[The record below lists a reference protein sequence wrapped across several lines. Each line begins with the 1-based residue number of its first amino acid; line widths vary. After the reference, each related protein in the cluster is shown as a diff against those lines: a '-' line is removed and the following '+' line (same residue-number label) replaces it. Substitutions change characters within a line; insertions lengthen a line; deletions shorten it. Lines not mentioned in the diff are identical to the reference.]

1 MRAATMRDVAALAGV
16 GVKTVSRVV
25 NGEGGVSPELHA
37 RVLEAIGRLDYQRDL
52 HASML
57 RRSARK
63 TATIGLLL
71 EDVAN
76 PFSSAL
82 ERAIEDAARA
92 RGVMVLAASCD
103 EDAERERRLIATM
116 RERRVDGIVLV
127 PAAGAVHGYLDADRR
142 ANRWVVFVD
151 RPPRFL
157 DADVVVSDNHAG
169 ARAAVEHLLKRGHV
183 RIGYLGDDTAIYTAA
198 ERFRGY
204 RDALAGHGVAPDP
217 AIERAGL
224 RSIAEA
230 ERAVIELLSSGSP
243 PTALFASQ
251 NLVTIGALHGL
262 RARGAQRDVAL
273 VGFDDFP
280 LADLL
285 EPGVTVVAQDPL
297 ALGRAAADLL
307 FRRLDGDDAAWRRVV
322 IPVELVARGSGELAP
337 PTGNGRRRR

>member
-1 MRAATMRDVAALAGV
+1 MRDVAALAGV
-16 GVKTVSRVV
+16 GIKTVSRVV
-25 NGEGGVSPELHA
+25 NGETGVSPELHA
-37 RVLEAIGRLDYQRDL
+37 RVVEAIGRLDYQRDL

-82 ERAIEDAARA
+82 ERAIEDAASA

-103 EDAERERRLIATM
+103 EDADRERRLIATM
-116 RERRVDGIVLV
+116 RERRVDGIVVV
-127 PAAGAVHGYLDADRR
+127 PARGADHGYLEADRR
-142 ANRWVVFVD
+142 ANGSIVFVD

-157 DADVVVSDNHAG
+157 DADVVVSDNRSG
-169 ARAAVEHLLKRGHV
+169 ARAAVEHLLDRGHV

-198 ERFRGY
+198 ERFQGY
-204 RDALAGHGVAPDP
+204 RDALAARGLPPDA
-217 AIERAGL
+217 AIERSGL
-224 RSIAEA
+224 RSVAEA
-230 ERAVIELLSSGSP
+230 ERAVSELLDSDP
-243 PTALFASQ
+243 APTALFASQ

-262 RARGAQRDVAL
+262 RALGAQRRVAL

-307 FRRLDGDDAAWRRVV
+307 FRRLDGDSSPWRRLV
-322 IPVELVARGSGELAP
+322 IPVGLVARGSGELP
-337 PTGNGRRRR
+337 PPARSGRRRR

>member
-1 MRAATMRDVAALAGV
+1 MRDVAALAGV
-16 GVKTVSRVV
+16 GLKTVSRVV
-25 NGEGGVSPELHA
+25 NGETGVSPELHD
-37 RVLEAIGRLDYQRDL
+37 RVVEAIGRRTYQRDL

-57 RRSARK
+57 RRSTRK
-63 TATIGLLL
+63 TATIGLVL

-103 EDAERERRLIATM
+103 EDGDRERRLVATM

-127 PAAGAVHGYLDADRR
+127 PAAGADHGYLEADRR
-142 ANRWVVFVD
+142 ATRSIVFVD

-157 DADVVVSDNHAG
+157 DADVVVSDNRSG
-169 ARAAVEHLLKRGHV
+169 ARAAVAHLLDRGHR
-183 RIGYLGDDTAIYTAA
+183 RIGYLGDDPAIYTAA
-198 ERFRGY
+198 ERFQGY
-204 RDALAGHGVAPDP
+204 REALAERGVPPDP
-217 AIERAGL
+217 TRERAGL
-224 RSIAEA
+224 RSVADA
-230 ERAVIELLSSGSP
+230 ERAVIELLRSDRP

-251 NLVTIGALHGL
+251 NLVTIGALQGL
-262 RARGAQRDVAL
+262 RGLDAQHDVAL

-297 ALGRAAADLL
+297 ALGRAAAHLL
-307 FRRLDGDDAAWRRVV
+307 FRRLDGDASPWQRLVL
-322 IPVELVARGSGELAP
+322 PVELVTRGSGELLP
-337 PTGNGRRRR
+337 PEGSDRTRR

>member
-1 MRAATMRDVAALAGV
+1 MRDVAALAGV

-25 NGEGGVSPELHA
+25 NGETGVSPELHA
-37 RVLEAIGRLDYQRDL
+37 RVVEAIDRLDYQRDL

-82 ERAIEDAARA
+82 ERAIEDAASV

-103 EDAERERRLIATM
+103 EDPERERRLVATM

-127 PAAGAVHGYLDADRR
+127 PAGGADHGYLDADRR
-142 ANRWVVFVD
+142 ANRSVVFVD

-157 DADVVVSDNHAG
+157 DADVVVSDNYSG
-169 ARAAVEHLLKRGHV
+169 ARAAVAHLLEHGHV
-183 RIGYLGDDTAIYTAA
+183 RIGYLGDDAAIHTAA

-204 RDALAGHGVAPDP
+204 RDALAARGLAPDLT
-217 AIERAGL
+217 IERSGL

-230 ERAVIELLSSGSP
+230 ERAVIELLSSSTA

-262 RARGAQRDVAL
+262 RALGAQDSVAL

-285 EPGVTVVAQDPL
+285 EPGVTVVVQDAI

-307 FRRLDGDDAAWRRVV
+307 FRRLDGDNSPWRRVV
-322 IPVELVARGSGELAP
+322 IPVGLVARGSGELP
-337 PTGNGRRRR
+337 PPDGDGRRRS